1 MPIWECVHHLLH
13 CATPLFVHFKGY
25 TKMAF
30 CLLDMFTQYKK
41 KIQLLMLYAYSI
53 KNKHF
58 VVCFCKNFS
67 MIVTL

>member
-1 MPIWECVHHLLH
+1 MPIWECVHHLLL

-25 TKMAF
+25 TKMA
-30 CLLDMFTQYKK
+30 DMFTKYLK
-41 KIQLLMLYAYSI
+41 KILLLMLYAYSI

-58 VVCFCKNFS
+58 AVCFCRNFS